1 MKCIPA
7 ITVVAVVA
15 LSACDTMNRPLTSGE
30 FDPLR
35 PPGSEMGAA
44 RPDHSQTFRAG
55 QFVRTLMDNTAFFF
69 NRPSGDMDADKLL
82 RKGTSMKVIST
93 TDAYTRVELD
103 GGEVGWVP
111 TILLEDPN
119 APQDSFSTNPGE
131 DQIYPPPGAFD
142 ANLPVI
148 DPADLPPGG
157 AIPTVIDPEAPSG
170 LTPVP
175 PVDVPAGG
183 EDIPAAP
190 GLAPLP
196 PNGEDAPAA
205 PGLAPLPPNGE
216 EDASETPS
224 GSVETEPPV
233 EATPKLEE

>member
-7 ITVVAVVA
+7 SSAAAILA

-35 PPGSEMGAA
+35 PPGSEVRSA
-44 RPDHSQTFRAG
+44 RADDSQTFRAG
-55 QFVRTLMDNTAFFF
+55 QFVRCLMDNTAFFF

-93 TDAYTRVELD
+93 SDAYTRVELD

-131 DQIYPPPGAFD
+131 YQVYPPPGAFD
-142 ANLPVI
+142 ASIPVT

-157 AIPTVIDPEAPSG
+157 AIPTVIDPEAPAG
-170 LTPVP
+170 LTPIP
-175 PVDVPAGG
+175 PVTVPTEGF
-183 EDIPAAP
+183 
-190 GLAPLP
+190 
-196 PNGEDAPAA
+196 DAPAA
-205 PGLAPLPPNGE
+205 PTLAPLPPNGE
-216 EDASETPS
+216 EGGEAPLEVPPGPAELPP
-224 GSVETEPPV
+224 GSVESDPPV